1 MGLGPGKGCVVGS
14 PVKET
19 GMDGTPVKARHAIAP
34 EVSRLV
40 GEHRPGGPL
49 ERDFYVASGVFAA
62 DLARIFDRHWIFV
75 GYAFQ
80 VSRPGD
86 FFTYKVGSESIIVLR
101 DRAGAIR
108 AFHNVCRHRGSRICR
123 TEQGNA
129 HRLVCPYHRWTYEL
143 DGSLVLD
150 TSREFGVDKAEL
162 SLRPV
167 AIEDAAGLLFVSLSL
182 GDAPPDFSEALATIR
197 RKMKP
202 HALERAKIAHQID
215 YVVKANWK
223 LVFENNRECYHCPP
237 NHKEYNTAAY
247 DVQRDMA
254 MLDPGLQPGMDAIV
268 ARANARFQALGLD
281 EGDATSAMTG
291 TAFRCHRTPVMEG
304 FVTQSMDGKPLSNR
318 LMGDIK
324 EWDSGTLRTT
334 VFPNF
339 WQHTNCDY
347 AAAAR
352 LTPIGPDETH
362 VRGYWLVDE
371 EAVEGR
377 DYTLDRLLPIW
388 DLTNKQDWTICEDQ
402 QAGVSSRAYLPG
414 PYSRIRER
422 NVAHFLDWYL
432 SELGA

>member
-1 MGLGPGKGCVVGS
+1 MALGPGKGCVIRS
-14 PVKET
+14 RQKET
-19 GMDGTPVKARHAIAP
+19 RMDGTPIKARHALAP
-34 EVSRLV
+34 EIARLV
-40 GEHRPGGPL
+40 TEHRPGGPL
-49 ERDFYVASGVFAA
+49 ARDFYVAPEVFAA
-62 DLARIFDRHWIFV
+62 DLARIFQRHWIFA

-80 VSRPGD
+80 VPRPGD
-86 FFTYKVGSESIIVLR
+86 FFTYKIGTESVIVAR
-101 DRAGAIR
+101 DHAGTIR
-108 AFHNVCRHRGSRICR
+108 AFHNVCRHRGSRICK

-143 DGSLVLD
+143 DGALVVD
-150 TSREFGVDKAEL
+150 TAHEFGVDKAEL

-167 AIEDAAGLLFVSLSL
+167 ALENAAGLLFISLSE
-182 GDAPPDFSEALATIR
+182 APPDFSDALATIR

-202 HALERAKIAHQID
+202 HAIEHAQIAHQID

-223 LVFENNRECYHCPP
+223 IVFENNRECYHCPP
-237 NHKEYNTAAY
+237 HHKEYNSAAY

-254 MLDPGLQPGMDAIV
+254 LLDPSLQPAIDAVV
-268 ARANARFQALGLD
+268 ARANARFRALGLD
-281 EGDATSAMTG
+281 EGDAMSTMTG
-291 TAFRCHRTPVMEG
+291 AAFRCHRTPVMEG
-304 FVTQSMDGKPLSNR
+304 AVTQSMDGKPLCNR

-352 LTPIGPDETH
+352 LTPIGPNETH
-362 VRGYWLVDE
+362 VRGYWLVDG

-388 DLTNKQDWTICEDQ
+388 DVTNRQDWTICQDQ
-402 QAGVSSRAYLPG
+402 QEGVSSRAYVPG
-414 PYSRIRER
+414 PFSLIRER
-422 NVAHFLDWYL
+422 NVAHFLEWYL
-432 SELGA
+432 GELSA

>member
-1 MGLGPGKGCVVGS
+1 
-14 PVKET
+14 
-19 GMDGTPVKARHAIAP
+19 MDGTPVKARHPIAP
-34 EVSRLV
+34 EISRLV
-40 GEHRPGGPL
+40 ADHRPGGPL
-49 ERDFYVASGVFAA
+49 ERDFYVAPEVFAA
-62 DLARIFDRHWIFV
+62 DLARIFHRHWIFV

-80 VSRPGD
+80 VPRPGD
-86 FFTYKVGSESIIVLR
+86 FFTYKVGGESIIVLR
-101 DRAGAIR
+101 DRSGAIR
-108 AFHNVCRHRGSRICR
+108 AFHNVCRHRGSRICK
-123 TEQGNA
+123 TEQGHA

-143 DGSLVLD
+143 DGALVLD
-150 TSREFGVDKAEL
+150 TSREFGVDKTEL

-167 AIEDAAGLLFVSLSL
+167 ALEDAAGLLFVSLL
-182 GDAPPDFSEALATIR
+182 PGEAPPDFSDALATIR

-254 MLDPGLQPGMDAIV
+254 MLDPSLQPGMDAIV
-268 ARANARFQALGLD
+268 ARANARFRSLGLD
-281 EGDATSAMTG
+281 EGDALSTMTG
-291 TAFRCHRTPVMEG
+291 VSWRCHRTPVMEG
-304 FVTQSMDGKPLSNR
+304 FVTQSMDGKPLCNR

-362 VRGYWLVDE
+362 VRGYWLVDAA
-371 EAVEGR
+371 AVEGK

-388 DLTNKQDWTICEDQ
+388 DLTNRQDWTICEDQ
-402 QAGVSSRAYLPG
+402 QAGVSSRAYVPG

>member
-1 MGLGPGKGCVVGS
+1 
-14 PVKET
+14 
-19 GMDGTPVKARHAIAP
+19 MDGTPVKARHPIAP
-34 EVSRLV
+34 EISRLV
-40 GEHRPGGPL
+40 TEHRPGGPL
-49 ERDFYVASGVFAA
+49 ERDFYVAPEVFAA
-62 DLARIFDRHWIFV
+62 DLARIFHRHWIFV

-80 VSRPGD
+80 VPRPGD
-86 FFTYKVGSESIIVLR
+86 FFTYKVGTESIIVLR
-101 DRAGAIR
+101 DRSGEVR
-108 AFHNVCRHRGSRICR
+108 AFHNVCRHRGSRICK

-150 TSREFGVDKAEL
+150 PSREFGVDKAEL

-167 AIEDAAGLLFVSLSL
+167 ALEDAAGLLFVSILP
-182 GDAPPDFSEALATIR
+182 GDAPPDFSDALATIR

-202 HALERAKIAHQID
+202 HALDRAKIAHQID

-247 DVQRDMA
+247 DVQRDAA
-254 MLDPGLQPGMDAIV
+254 MLDPSLQPGMDAIV
-268 ARANARFQALGLD
+268 ARANARFRSLGLD
-281 EGDATSAMTG
+281 EGDAMSTMTG
-291 TAFRCHRTPVMEG
+291 MAFRCHRTPVMEG

-352 LTPIGPDETH
+352 LTPIGPDETQ
-362 VRGYWLVDE
+362 VRGYWLVNA
-371 EAVEGR
+371 EAVEGK

-388 DLTNKQDWTICEDQ
+388 DITNRQDWTICEDQ
-402 QAGVSSRAYLPG
+402 QAGVSSRAYVPG

>member
-1 MGLGPGKGCVVGS
+1 MGLGPGKGCVVRS
-14 PVKET
+14 RPKET
-19 GMDGTPVKARHAIAP
+19 TMDGTPVKARHALAAEIA
-34 EVSRLV
+34 RLV
-40 GEHRPGGPL
+40 TEHRPGGPL
-49 ERDFYVASGVFAA
+49 ERDFYVAPEVFAA
-62 DLARIFDRHWIFV
+62 DLARIFHRHWLFA

-80 VSRPGD
+80 VPRPGD
-86 FFTYKVGSESIIVLR
+86 FFTYKVGTESIIVVR
-101 DRAGAIR
+101 DRAGEIR
-108 AFHNVCRHRGSRICR
+108 AFHNVCRHRGSRICK

-143 DGSLVLD
+143 DGTLVVD
-150 TSREFGVDKAEL
+150 TAREFGVDRAEL

-167 AIEDAAGLLFVSLSL
+167 AIEDAAGLLFVCLSES
-182 GDAPPDFSEALATIR
+182 PPDFSDALATVR

-202 HALERAKIAHQID
+202 HALERAKIAHQVE
-215 YVVKANWK
+215 YVVEANWK
-223 LVFENNRECYHCPP
+223 LVFENNRECYHCPTH
-237 NHKEYNTAAY
+237 HKEYNSAAY

-254 MLDPGLQPGMDAIV
+254 LIDPSLQPAMDAIV
-268 ARANARFQALGLD
+268 ARANARFRALGLD
-281 EGDATSAMTG
+281 EGDTLSTMTG
-291 TAFRCHRTPVMEG
+291 AAFRCHRTPVMEG
-304 FVTQSMDGKPLSNR
+304 AVTQSMDGKALCDR

-334 VFPNF
+334 LFPNF

-362 VRGYWLVDE
+362 VRGYWLVDA

-388 DLTNKQDWTICEDQ
+388 DLTNRQDWTICHDQ
-402 QAGVSSRAYLPG
+402 QAGVSSRAYVPG
-414 PYSRIRER
+414 PYSLIRER

-432 SELGA
+432 GELSA